1 MLLLITVFLPFFGS
15 IIAGLFGFYVGRQ
28 GSVFITTLTTFM
40 SCCFSF
46 FLCKES
52 MKNQY
57 EFLLYLS
64 NWIDSGLFNCNW
76 SFLFDSLTFI
86 MLIVVTSIST
96 LVHIYSSQY
105 MINDPHLS
113 RFMSFLS
120 LFTFFMLVLITG
132 DNFIQM
138 FVGWEGV
145 GFCSFLL
152 INFFGC

>member
-1 MLLLITVFLPFFGS
+1 MLLLITVFLPFLGS
-15 IIAGLFGFYVGRQ
+15 VAAGLFGFYIGRQ
-28 GSVFITTLTTFM
+28 GSVVITTLTTFM

-46 FLCKES
+46 FLCRES
-52 MKNQY
+52 MKNEY

-96 LVHIYSSQY
+96 LVHLYSSQY
-105 MINDPHLS
+105 MIHDPHLS

-120 LFTFFMLVLITG
+120 LFTFFMLILVT
-132 DNFIQM
+132 
-138 FVGWEGV
+138 
-145 GFCSFLL
+145 
-152 INFFGC
+152 